1 MFYGPGIVPIVEKLA
16 VKGRCLMT
24 LGVRMDSVA
33 ICVAGGREF
42 DDYGFLSSCMDSI
55 KHLHYMEEVTLISG
69 AARGADTL
77 GEQYAEEQQWLVE
90 SHPPD
95 YDVPQYLRKRAPF
108 VRNQKMA
115 EIADVLCAFWDGKS
129 KGTKHMIGCAMKEG
143 LEIHIFRYS
152 PSE

>member
-1 MFYGPGIVPIVEKLA
+1 MFYGPGIVPMIIDLP

-24 LGVRMDSVA
+24 LGVQMDSVA

-42 DDYGFLSSCMDSI
+42 DDYDFLSSCMDSI
-55 KHLHYMEEVTLISG
+55 KHLHYMKAITLISG

-77 GEQYAEEQQWLVE
+77 GEQYATEQHWEME

-129 KGTKHMIGCAMKEG
+129 KGTRHMIGCALKEG
-143 LEIHIFRYS
+143 LEIHVFRYS
-152 PSE
+152 PAE